1 MSDTI
6 YKIFPRYYYPK
17 YTDDQI
23 KRAAGMLKMTSNG
36 RITFTNYK
44 SVQFID
50 CAGELEHI
58 FCPWCGREVDREFWQ
73 KAMDTAYD
81 GSAFKYLGIR
91 MPCCHQPSS
100 LEELIY
106 VKPCGFA
113 TFVIEIWNPQEMPSV
128 VELHEMGKCFGNV
141 HFFRMISARI

>member
-1 MSDTI
+1 MSDII

-23 KRAAGMLKMTSNG
+23 KRAAGMLKLTSNG

-81 GSAFKYLGIR
+81 GRASGFPGI
-91 MPCCHQPSS
+91 
-100 LEELIY
+100 
-106 VKPCGFA
+106 
-113 TFVIEIWNPQEMPSV
+113 
-128 VELHEMGKCFGNV
+128 
-141 HFFRMISARI
+141 